1 MEKLIKDLTKKVNAY
16 AKKEG
21 AEYDVRYDAEAQ
33 QLNVEVRTGCKM
45 AGVYYGPA
53 DLLENPTAD
62 DIMSFL
68 KTTWENA

>member
-1 MEKLIKDLTKKVNAY
+1 MEKLIKDLTKKVSAY

-21 AEYDVRYDAEAQ
+21 AEYDLQYDAEVQ
-33 QLNVEVRTGCKM
+33 QLNAEMRTGSKM

-62 DIMSFL
+62 DIMAFL

>member
-45 AGVYYGPA
+45 AGVYYGPDDFA
-53 DLLENPTAD
+53 AGTTAD
-62 DIMSFL
+62 DIMAFL
-68 KTTWENA
+68 KATWENA